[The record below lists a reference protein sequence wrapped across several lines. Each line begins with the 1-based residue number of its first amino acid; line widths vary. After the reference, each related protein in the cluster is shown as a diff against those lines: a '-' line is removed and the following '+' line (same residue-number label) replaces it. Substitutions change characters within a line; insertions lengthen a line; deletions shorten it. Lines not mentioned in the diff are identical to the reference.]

1 MFALV
6 DANNFYVSC
15 HRVFNPSL
23 KGRPVVVLSN
33 NDGCCVARSNEVKA
47 LGVKMGTPW
56 FQLDDLAKQHG
67 IIALSSNYALYGDLS
82 QRFMRILAQFSPG
95 QEVYSIDECFLD
107 FTGLNHI
114 DLTEYGQ
121 TIRRR
126 VLQWVGLPVCVGI
139 APTKTLAKLANHV
152 AKKRDQYQG
161 VFDYSRLSQGQQ
173 DELLAGIQA
182 SEVWGI
188 GHRLSERLARLGIN
202 TVKDLRD
209 ADTKTLRRQF
219 SIVVERTVL
228 ELRGVSCLDLE
239 EVAQAK
245 QEIISSRSFGK
256 LVVKLDD
263 LQQAVA
269 SYTARAAE
277 KLRRQHSV
285 AGAIQVFLQTN
296 PHKTG
301 EPQYHPSIVIP
312 LVEPTADTGS
322 LVSHALRGLKRIY
335 QPGYR
340 YQKAGVMLMGLSD
353 PKASQLDLFGQP
365 FFPSGWSGPS
375 PRFDQAP
382 TFDHASEQTR
392 QKSQRRMETLDQI
405 NRKLGRGTLRLA
417 AEGFQHAWKT
427 RTDYPSPRYTTRWAE
442 LPIAHAK

>member
-23 KGRPVVVLSN
+23 KGKPVVVLSN
-33 NDGCCVARSNEVKA
+33 NDGCCVARSNEIKK

-56 FQLDDLAKQHG
+56 FQLRELALQHG
-67 IIALSSNYALYGDLS
+67 IIAFSSQYALYGDLS
-82 QRFMRILAQFSPG
+82 QRFMQVLAQFSPV

-107 FTGLNHI
+107 LAGFGHL

-121 TIRRR
+121 TIRQR

-152 AKKRDQYQG
+152 AKKREQHQG
-161 VFDYSRLSQGQQ
+161 VFDYSCLSLEQQ
-173 DELLAGIQA
+173 DELLSGIEVG
-182 SEVWGI
+182 EVWGI
-188 GHRLSERLARLGIN
+188 GRRLSERLGGFGIE

-219 SIVVERTVL
+219 SVVVERTVL
-228 ELRGVSCLDLE
+228 ELRGISCLDLE
-239 EVAQAK
+239 EAAPPK
-245 QEIISSRSFGK
+245 KEIISSRSFGK

-277 KLRRQHSV
+277 KLRRQHST
-285 AGAIQVFLQTN
+285 AGAVQVFLQTN

-312 LVEPTADTGS
+312 LIEPTADTGL
-322 LVSHALRGLKRIY
+322 LVSHAIRGLKKIY
-335 QPGYR
+335 KPGYR
-340 YQKAGVMLMGLSD
+340 YQKAGVMLMELGDLKTIQ
-353 PKASQLDLFGQP
+353 PDLFG
-365 FFPSGWSGPS
+365 PSSLFGHPS
-375 PRFDQAP
+375 EQAP
-382 TFDHASEQTR
+382 
-392 QKSQRRMETLDQI
+392 QKSQRLMETLDQI
-405 NRKLGRGTLRLA
+405 NRKMGRGTLRLA
-417 AEGFQHAWKT
+417 ADGFQHTWKV
-427 RTDYPSPRYTTRWAE
+427 RTDYPSPHYTTRWDE
-442 LPIAHAK
+442 LPVAYAK

>member
-15 HRVFNPSL
+15 HRVFNPAL

-56 FQLDDLAKQHG
+56 FQLYELAKQHG
-67 IIALSSNYALYGDLS
+67 IIALSSNYTLYGDLS
-82 QRFMRILAQFSPG
+82 QRFMRVLSQFSPC

-107 FTGLNHI
+107 VAGFNHL
-114 DLTEYGQ
+114 DLTGYGQ
-121 TIRRR
+121 QIRQR
-126 VLQWVGLPVCVGI
+126 VSQWVGLPVCVGI

-152 AKKRDQYQG
+152 AKKREPHQG

-173 DELLAGIQA
+173 DELLASIAAG
-182 SEVWGI
+182 EVWGI
-188 GHRLSERLARLGIN
+188 GRRLSERLARLGIN

-219 SIVVERTVL
+219 SVVVERTVL

-239 EVAQAK
+239 EVAQPK

-277 KLRRQHSV
+277 KLRRQHSA

-296 PHKTG
+296 PHQTG
-301 EPQYHPSIVIP
+301 EPQYHPSIVMP
-312 LVEPTADTGS
+312 LTEPTADTGL
-322 LVSHALRGLKRIY
+322 LVSHAMRGLKHIY
-335 QPGYR
+335 KLGYR
-340 YQKAGVMLMGLSD
+340 YQKAGVMLMELGD
-353 PKASQLDLFGQP
+353 PNTSQLDLF
-365 FFPSGWSGPS
+365 SRVS
-375 PRFDQAP
+375 AP
-382 TFDHASEQTR
+382 DIH
-392 QKSQRRMETLDQI
+392 KSQRRMETLDQI

-417 AEGFQHAWKT
+417 AEGFQQAWKI

>member
-15 HRVFNPSL
+15 HRAFDPSL
-23 KGRPVVVLSN
+23 KGKPVVVLSN

-56 FQLDDLAKQHG
+56 FQLYDLAKQHG
-67 IIALSSNYALYGDLS
+67 IIALSSNYCLYGDVSL
-82 QRFMRILAQFSPG
+82 RFMRILAQFSPV

-107 FTGLNHI
+107 FTGFNYI
-114 DLTEYGQ
+114 DMTGYGQ
-121 TIRRR
+121 TIRQR
-126 VLQWVGLPVCVGI
+126 VLQWLGLPVCVGI
-139 APTKTLAKLANHV
+139 GPSKTLAKLANYV

-161 VFDYSRLSQGQQ
+161 VFDYSRLGQQEQ
-173 DELLAGIQA
+173 DELLASIEVG
-182 SEVWGI
+182 EVWGI
-188 GHRLSERLARLGIN
+188 GLRLSERLARLGIE

-209 ADTKTLRRQF
+209 ADTKIVRRQF
-219 SIVVERTVL
+219 SVVVERTVL

-245 QEIISSRSFGK
+245 KEIVSSRSFGK

-285 AGAIQVFLQTN
+285 AGALQVFLQTN
-296 PHKTG
+296 PHKTN

-312 LVEPTADTGS
+312 LVEPTADTGL
-322 LVSHALRGLKRIY
+322 LVSHAMRGLKRIHK
-335 QPGYR
+335 PGYR
-340 YQKAGVMLMGLSD
+340 YQKAGVMLMELSD
-353 PKASQLDLFGQP
+353 PKTSQPDLFSHVSTQ
-365 FFPSGWSGPS
+365 
-375 PRFDQAP
+375 D
-382 TFDHASEQTR
+382 R
-392 QKSQRRMETLDQI
+392 QKSQRRMETLDHI
-405 NRKLGRGTLRLA
+405 NRKMGRGTLRLA
-417 AEGFQHAWKT
+417 AEGFQHTWKV

-442 LPIAHAK
+442 LPIAYAK

>member
-56 FQLDDLAKQHG
+56 FQLYDLAKQHG
-67 IIALSSNYALYGDLS
+67 IIALSSNYSLYGDLS
-82 QRFMRILAQFSPG
+82 QRFMRILAQFSPV

-107 FTGLNHI
+107 FTGFHSI
-114 DLTEYGQ
+114 DLTDYGQ
-121 TIRRR
+121 TIRQR
-126 VLQWVGLPVCVGI
+126 VLQWLGLPVCVGI
-139 APTKTLAKLANHV
+139 GPSKTLAKLSNYV

-161 VFDYSRLSQGQQ
+161 VFDYSRLSQQEQ
-173 DELLAGIQA
+173 DELLASIEVG
-182 SEVWGI
+182 EVWGI
-188 GHRLSERLARLGIN
+188 GRRLSERLTRMGIE

-209 ADTKTLRRQF
+209 ADTKTVRWQF
-219 SIVVERTVL
+219 SVVVERTVL

-239 EVAQAK
+239 EVTQPK
-245 QEIISSRSFGK
+245 KEIVSSRSFGK

-269 SYTARAAE
+269 SYTVRAAE

-285 AGAIQVFLQTN
+285 AGALQVFLQTN

-312 LVEPTADTGS
+312 LIEPTADTGL
-322 LVSHALRGLKRIY
+322 LVSHAMRGLKRIY
-335 QPGYR
+335 KPGYR
-340 YQKAGVMLMGLSD
+340 YQKAGVMLMELSD
-353 PKASQLDLFGQP
+353 AKTSQPDLF
-365 FFPSGWSGPS
+365 S
-375 PRFDQAP
+375 
-382 TFDHASEQTR
+382 HASEQDR
-392 QKSQRRMETLDQI
+392 QKSQRRMETLDRI
-405 NRKLGRGTLRLA
+405 NRKMGRGTLRLA
-417 AEGFQHAWKT
+417 AEGFQHAWKI

-442 LPIAHAK
+442 LPVAYAK

>member
-15 HRVFNPSL
+15 HRAFAPSL
-23 KGRPVVVLSN
+23 KGRPVVVLAN
-33 NDGCCVARSNEVKA
+33 NDSCCVARSNEVKA

-56 FQLDDLAKQHG
+56 FQLYDLAKQHG
-67 IIALSSNYALYGDLS
+67 IIALSSNYCLYGDVSL
-82 QRFMRILAQFSPG
+82 RFMRILAEFSPA

-107 FTGLNHI
+107 FTGFHSI
-114 DLTEYGQ
+114 DLTGYGQ
-121 TIRRR
+121 TIRQR
-126 VLQWVGLPVCVGI
+126 VLQWLGLPVCVGI
-139 APTKTLAKLANHV
+139 GPSKTLAKLANYV

-161 VFDYSRLSQGQQ
+161 VFDYSRLGQQEQ
-173 DELLAGIQA
+173 DELLASIEVG
-182 SEVWGI
+182 EVWGI
-188 GHRLSERLARLGIN
+188 GLRLSERLARLGIE

-209 ADTKTLRRQF
+209 ADTKIVRRQF
-219 SIVVERTVL
+219 SVVVERTVL

-245 QEIISSRSFGK
+245 KEIVSSRSFGK

-285 AGAIQVFLQTN
+285 AGALQVFLQTN
-296 PHKTG
+296 PHKTN

-312 LVEPTADTGS
+312 LVEPTADTGL
-322 LVSHALRGLKRIY
+322 LVSHAMRGLKRIY
-335 QPGYR
+335 KPGYR
-340 YQKAGVMLMGLSD
+340 YQKAGVMLMELSD
-353 PKASQLDLFGQP
+353 PKTCQPDLFSHVSTQ
-365 FFPSGWSGPS
+365 
-375 PRFDQAP
+375 D
-382 TFDHASEQTR
+382 R
-392 QKSQRRMETLDQI
+392 QKSQRRMETLDHI
-405 NRKLGRGTLRLA
+405 NRKMGRGTLRLA
-417 AEGFQHAWKT
+417 AEGFQHTWKV

-442 LPIAHAK
+442 LPVAYAK

>member
-15 HRVFNPSL
+15 HRAFDPSL
-23 KGRPVVVLSN
+23 KGRPIVVLSN

-56 FQLDDLAKQHG
+56 FQLYDLAKQHG
-67 IIALSSNYALYGDLS
+67 IIALSSNYSLYGDLS
-82 QRFMRILAQFSPG
+82 QRFMRILAQFSPV

-107 FTGLNHI
+107 FTGCDHI
-114 DLTEYGQ
+114 DLTGYGQ
-121 TIRRR
+121 TIRQR
-126 VLQWVGLPVCVGI
+126 VLQWLGLPVCVGI
-139 APTKTLAKLANHV
+139 GPSKTLAKLSNYV

-161 VFDYSRLSQGQQ
+161 VFDYSRLSQQEQ
-173 DELLAGIQA
+173 DELLASIEVG
-182 SEVWGI
+182 EVWGI
-188 GHRLSERLARLGIN
+188 GRRLSERLTRMGIE

-209 ADTKTLRRQF
+209 ADTKTVRWQF
-219 SIVVERTVL
+219 SVVVERTVL

-239 EVAQAK
+239 EVTQPK
-245 QEIISSRSFGK
+245 KEIVSSRSFGK

-269 SYTARAAE
+269 SYTVRAAE

-285 AGAIQVFLQTN
+285 AGALQVFLQTN

-312 LVEPTADTGS
+312 LIEPTADTGL
-322 LVSHALRGLKRIY
+322 LVSHAMRGLKRIY
-335 QPGYR
+335 KPGYR
-340 YQKAGVMLMGLSD
+340 YQKAGVMLMELSD
-353 PKASQLDLFGQP
+353 AKTSQPDLF
-365 FFPSGWSGPS
+365 S
-375 PRFDQAP
+375 
-382 TFDHASEQTR
+382 HASEQDR
-392 QKSQRRMETLDQI
+392 QKSQRRMETLDRI
-405 NRKLGRGTLRLA
+405 NRKMGRGTLRLA
-417 AEGFQHAWKT
+417 AEGFQHAWKI

-442 LPIAHAK
+442 LPVAYAK

>member
-15 HRVFNPSL
+15 HRAFDPSL
-23 KGRPVVVLSN
+23 KGKPVVVLSN

-56 FQLDDLAKQHG
+56 FQLYDLAKQHG
-67 IIALSSNYALYGDLS
+67 IIALSSNYCLYVDVSL
-82 QRFMRILAQFSPG
+82 RFMRILAQFSPV

-107 FTGLNHI
+107 FTGFNYI
-114 DLTEYGQ
+114 DMTGYGQ
-121 TIRRR
+121 TIRQR
-126 VLQWVGLPVCVGI
+126 VLQWLGLPVCVGI
-139 APTKTLAKLANHV
+139 GPSKTLAKLANYV

-161 VFDYSRLSQGQQ
+161 VFDYSRLGQQEQ
-173 DELLAGIQA
+173 DELLASIEVG
-182 SEVWGI
+182 EVWGI
-188 GHRLSERLARLGIN
+188 GLRLSERLARLGIE

-209 ADTKTLRRQF
+209 ADTKIVRRQF
-219 SIVVERTVL
+219 SVVVERTVL

-245 QEIISSRSFGK
+245 KEIVSSRSFGK

-285 AGAIQVFLQTN
+285 AGALQVFLQTN
-296 PHKTG
+296 PHKTN

-312 LVEPTADTGS
+312 LVEPTADTGL
-322 LVSHALRGLKRIY
+322 LVSHAMRGLKRIY
-335 QPGYR
+335 KPGYR
-340 YQKAGVMLMGLSD
+340 YQKAGVMLMELSD
-353 PKASQLDLFGQP
+353 PKTCQPDLFSHVSTQ
-365 FFPSGWSGPS
+365 
-375 PRFDQAP
+375 D
-382 TFDHASEQTR
+382 R
-392 QKSQRRMETLDQI
+392 QKSQRRMETLDHI
-405 NRKLGRGTLRLA
+405 NRKMGRGTLRLA
-417 AEGFQHAWKT
+417 AEGFQHTWKV

-442 LPIAHAK
+442 LPVAYAK

>member
-15 HRVFNPSL
+15 HRAFDPSL
-23 KGRPVVVLSN
+23 KGKPVVVLSN

-56 FQLDDLAKQHG
+56 FQLYDLAKQHG
-67 IIALSSNYALYGDLS
+67 IIALSSNYCLYGDVSL
-82 QRFMRILAQFSPG
+82 RFMRILAQFSPV

-107 FTGLNHI
+107 FTGFNYI
-114 DLTEYGQ
+114 DMTGYGQ
-121 TIRRR
+121 TIRQR
-126 VLQWVGLPVCVGI
+126 VLQWLGLPVCVGI
-139 APTKTLAKLANHV
+139 GPSKTLAKLANYV

-161 VFDYSRLSQGQQ
+161 VFDYSRLGQQEQ
-173 DELLAGIQA
+173 DELLASIEVG
-182 SEVWGI
+182 EVWGI
-188 GHRLSERLARLGIN
+188 GLRLSERLARLGIE

-209 ADTKTLRRQF
+209 ADTKIVRRQF
-219 SIVVERTVL
+219 SVVVERTVL

-245 QEIISSRSFGK
+245 KEIVSSRSFGK

-285 AGAIQVFLQTN
+285 AGALQVFLQTN
-296 PHKTG
+296 PHKTN

-312 LVEPTADTGS
+312 LVEPTADTGL
-322 LVSHALRGLKRIY
+322 LVSHAMRGLKRIY
-335 QPGYR
+335 KPGYR
-340 YQKAGVMLMGLSD
+340 YQKAGVMLMELSD
-353 PKASQLDLFGQP
+353 PKTCQPDLFSHVSTQ
-365 FFPSGWSGPS
+365 
-375 PRFDQAP
+375 D
-382 TFDHASEQTR
+382 R
-392 QKSQRRMETLDQI
+392 QKSQRRMETLDHI
-405 NRKLGRGTLRLA
+405 NRKMGRGTLRLA
-417 AEGFQHAWKT
+417 AEGFQHTWKV

-442 LPIAHAK
+442 LPIAYAK